1 MFSPT
6 SVWGMKEGVR
16 ARDRVDFNNDEYYM
30 RYEELM
36 REGCNF
42 FGRTVHGHACNKN

>member
-1 MFSPT
+1 
-6 SVWGMKEGVR
+6 MKEGGR

-36 REGCNF
+36 REGGVIFLEEPSMAMHVIKIN
-42 FGRTVHGHACNKN
+42 